1 MQTFSPAAINT
12 CLVVL
17 QVMGLVGVWLMRIGE
32 RTSLAHTLRG
42 ICVFVMLL
50 LGIGT
55 AVSFYTLPRVS
66 IASGLVLAVMAV
78 LAVVDCRHEARI

>member
-1 MQTFSPAAINT
+1 
-12 CLVVL
+12 
-17 QVMGLVGVWLMRIGE
+17 LVGVWLMRIGE

-55 AVSFYTLPRVS
+55 AVSFYTMPRVS
-66 IASGLVLAVMAV
+66 IASGIVLALMAV
-78 LAVVDCRHEARI
+78 LAVVDCRREARI

>member
-1 MQTFSPAAINT
+1 MQSFSPAAINT

-17 QVMGLVGVWLMRIGE
+17 QVVGLVGVWLMRIGE
-32 RTSLAHTLRG
+32 RTSAAHALRG

-55 AVSFYTLPRVS
+55 AVSFFALPRVS
-66 IASGLVLAVMAV
+66 IASGVVLAVMAV
-78 LAVVDCRHEARI
+78 LAVVDCRREAHI

>member
-78 LAVVDCRHEARI
+78 LAVVDCRREARI

>member
-12 CLVVL
+12 CLVIL
-17 QVMGLVGVWLMRIGE
+17 QVVGLIGVWVMRVGE
-32 RTSLAHTLRG
+32 RTSMAHTLRG
-42 ICVFVMLL
+42 LCVFVMLL

-55 AVSFYTLPRVS
+55 AVSFITMPRIS
-66 IASGLVLAVMAV
+66 IASGVVLAVMAV

>member
-55 AVSFYTLPRVS
+55 AVSFFTMPRVS